1 MVPYCHAPPGGLIT
15 TEEINMAGTPLKLI
29 RDFFGMNMN
38 EMKAEWTQG
47 GLTEKDK
54 EQIIAGLQDGT
65 LNY

>member
-1 MVPYCHAPPGGLIT
+1 
-15 TEEINMAGTPLKLI
+15 MAGTPLKLI